1 MFDLRSIA
9 IRACGYTA
17 ALALAIMML
26 LTVADVALRSLF
38 NYPMRGM
45 LEIIELLLACSF
57 FVALP
62 ASFLRD
68 EHILV
73 DMIDPY
79 APSWVPALKRIA
91 ALVTL
96 IVSAAMAWLGWKN
109 AQDTLIFN
117 DVTSDLSIPR
127 IYYWVPVLLGLA
139 GATLASAAMLINPKP
154 VEKTE
159 HQ

>member
-1 MFDLRSIA
+1 MLDLRSIA
-9 IRACGYTA
+9 IKACGYTA
-17 ALALAIMML
+17 ALALAAMML
-26 LTVADVALRSLF
+26 LTVADVALRSLC

-57 FVALP
+57 FIALP

-79 APSWVPALKRIA
+79 APAWVPMLKRIA

-96 IVSAAMAWLGWKN
+96 IVTAAMEWLGWKN

-127 IYYWVPVLLGLA
+127 IYYWVPVLLGLV
-139 GATLASAAMLINPKP
+139 GATLASVAMLINPKP
-154 VEKTE
+154 VQK
-159 HQ
+159 

>member
-1 MFDLRSIA
+1 MLDLRSIA
-9 IRACGYTA
+9 IKACGYTA
-17 ALALAIMML
+17 ALALAAMML

-57 FVALP
+57 FIALP

-79 APSWVPALKRIA
+79 APAWVPMLKRIA

-96 IVSAAMAWLGWKN
+96 IVTAAMEWLGWKN

-127 IYYWVPVLLGLA
+127 IYYWVPVLLGLV
-139 GATLASAAMLINPKP
+139 GATLASVAMLINPKP
-154 VEKTE
+154 VQK
-159 HQ
+159 